1 MQIGGQTFGQSD
13 LSNRLHDI
21 AYLSNRLHDIA
32 LNWNNHEDV
41 VIVHEALGLIDQIS
55 KDQIASFPRKPLITL
70 CEKLLKSS
78 TFLQPSFQS
87 SFLSSQ
93 FSKIISSINLSS
105 LTPLQPLFLSACYNA
120 GNYELAK
127 KVALSPIYTAEFAKE
142 TGLTAAHAQAHFYYS
157 GLVLVRLKSWLH
169 ASESFRYCLQV
180 PAEVVTQMAADSF
193 RFFIYTGVLAS
204 GLSPHPPRTVS
215 SVLRDV
221 DRGENEQRVVKLA
234 SACSTNGPLD
244 VNLINQIVNEG
255 GVHGLWKPVED
266 GVFHPDSFL
275 MYELV
280 SAASCHR
287 ILRLSDIYSKV
298 PLTEVS
304 KAIGQGA
311 NENTADV
318 VETLIKENRLPAG
331 TFLDRAAAMLSFKQE
346 TMADHQSIINDDVIN
361 ANAAVTSLYDEVKD
375 VLGAL
380 SNLKAFDA
388 DLSSHPVL
396 QQLRREKRDSD
407 I

>member
-1 MQIGGQTFGQSD
+1 
-13 LSNRLHDI
+13 
-21 AYLSNRLHDIA
+21 
-32 LNWNNHEDV
+32 
-41 VIVHEALGLIDQIS
+41 
-55 KDQIASFPRKPLITL
+55 
-70 CEKLLKSS
+70 
-78 TFLQPSFQS
+78 
-87 SFLSSQ
+87 
-93 FSKIISSINLSS
+93 
-105 LTPLQPLFLSACYNA
+105 
-120 GNYELAK
+120 
-127 KVALSPIYTAEFAKE
+127 
-142 TGLTAAHAQAHFYYS
+142 
-157 GLVLVRLKSWLH
+157 
-169 ASESFRYCLQV
+169 
-180 PAEVVTQMAADSF
+180 
-193 RFFIYTGVLAS
+193 
-204 GLSPHPPRTVS
+204 
-215 SVLRDV
+215 
-221 DRGENEQRVVKLA
+221 
-234 SACSTNGPLD
+234 
-244 VNLINQIVNEG
+244 
-255 GVHGLWKPVED
+255 
-266 GVFHPDSFL
+266 

-346 TMADHQSIINDDVIN
+346 TMADHQSTINDDVIN

-380 SNLKAFDA
+380 SSLKAFDA